1 MVAKM
6 LKYKVVTFF
15 IFFVF
20 LYSCSKDQEKVVL
33 VKEKNQKQEMISNY
47 EEGMN
52 LIEIGDYFS
61 ASKKFLEAEILL
73 PQSQWASKSVLMASY
88 SYYMQSY
95 YSLAIE
101 NLKRYLDTYP
111 NDKNKA
117 YAHYLLAMCYYETI
131 EGEKKD
137 LAPLILSK
145 NELNFIIENY
155 PETDYAYDARFK
167 IDLINDILAA
177 KEVYIGR
184 HYIKKKKWIPALNR
198 FKNVLQDY
206 ETTVYVEEAIHRLVE
221 IYYIL
226 GMENESLKYASLL
239 GYNYNSSEWYKQS
252 YKILNKK
259 SFSLNFFIK
268 IHALGL
274 LSLSSMSKNTVYLV

>member
-1 MVAKM
+1 M
-6 LKYKVVTFF
+6 YKFKIIF
-15 IFFVF
+15 IIFSLIFF
-20 LYSCSKDQEKVVL
+20 YSCSKKTENIKLIKETDQKI
-33 VKEKNQKQEMISNY
+33 EMISAY
-47 EEGMN
+47 EKGMD
-52 LIEIGDYFS
+52 LFEVGDYFA

-73 PQSQWASKSVLMASY
+73 PQSEWAPKSVLMASY

-101 NLKRYLDTYP
+101 NIKRYFKTYP

-117 YAHYLLAMCYYETI
+117 YAHYLLAICYYEII

-145 NELNFIIENY
+145 KEFNFVIKNF
-155 PETDYAYDARFK
+155 PNTDYAYDAKYK

-198 FKNVLQDY
+198 FKNVLNEY
-206 ETTVYVEEAIHRLVE
+206 ETTIHVEEAIHRLVE
-221 IYYIL
+221 IYYKL
-226 GMENESLKYASLL
+226 GMEEESLKYASLL
-239 GYNYNSSEWYKQS
+239 GYNYNSGEWYKET
-252 YKILNKK
+252 YKIFNKK
-259 SFSLNFFIK
+259 YKTTIPERKKEKSKILSRIKSLF
-268 IHALGL
+268 
-274 LSLSSMSKNTVYLV
+274 

>member
-1 MVAKM
+1 M
-6 LKYKVVTFF
+6 LKYKITIFF
-15 IFFVF
+15 IFFIF
-20 LYSCSKDQEKVVL
+20 LYSCSKDQEKVTL

-47 EEGMN
+47 EEGMKA
-52 LIEIGDYFS
+52 LEIRDYFL
-61 ASKKFLEAEILL
+61 ASKKFLEAEILF

-88 SYYMQSY
+88 SYYLQDY

-101 NLKRYLDTYP
+101 NLKRYFKTYP
-111 NDKNKA
+111 NDKNKV

-155 PETDYAYDARFK
+155 PESDYAYDARFK

-177 KEVYIGR
+177 KEVYLGR

-198 FKNVLQDY
+198 FKNVLEDY
-206 ETTVYVEEAIHRLVE
+206 ETTIHVEEALHRLVE
-221 IYYIL
+221 IYHFL

-239 GYNYNSSEWYKQS
+239 GYNYNSSEWYEET
-252 YKILNKK
+252 YKIFNKK
-259 SFSLNFFIK
+259 YEKPILKNKKENSKILGKIKSLF
-268 IHALGL
+268 
-274 LSLSSMSKNTVYLV
+274 

>member
-1 MVAKM
+1 MIAKM
-6 LKYKVVTFF
+6 KKYKITIFF
-15 IFFVF
+15 IFFIF

-52 LIEIGDYFS
+52 LIEIGDYFL
-61 ASKKFLEAEILL
+61 ASKKFLEAEILF

-88 SYYMQSY
+88 SYYMQDY

-101 NLKRYLDTYP
+101 NLKRYFKTYP

-137 LAPLILSK
+137 LAPLVLSK
-145 NELNFIIENY
+145 NELNFIIENF
-155 PETDYAYDARFK
+155 PESDYAYDAKFK

-177 KEVYIGR
+177 KEVYLGR

-198 FKNVLQDY
+198 FKNVLEEY
-206 ETTVYVEEAIHRLVE
+206 ETTIHVEEALHRLVE
-221 IYYIL
+221 IYHFL
-226 GMENESLKYASLL
+226 GMEEESLKYASLL
-239 GYNYNSSEWYKQS
+239 GYNYNSSEWYEET
-252 YKILNKK
+252 YKIFNKK
-259 SFSLNFFIK
+259 YEKPIPKSKKENSKILGKIK
-268 IHALGL
+268 NLF
-274 LSLSSMSKNTVYLV
+274 